1 MADNPSA
8 PLSSSPGPSARAKQ
22 RSRRIGLVIALAAV
36 VVLVLLSAFVWP
48 HWAVRSQEPVTQAS
62 ASASSQPSQASSPK
76 ATAVPLPGSA
86 SELLKAMPDTVGE
99 FARVK
104 ADSDSEWSTR
114 TPIEEYNLI
123 YSSGKSG
130 GDVTLHLAQWSRSE
144 DAKALYDS
152 QSTGMSGKE
161 LASGNVRSGGTVTGS
176 YLEKK
181 DGDDEHKAIVIWQN
195 DTVVFRAQGQ
205 RTALEAFYKAFPL

>member
-8 PLSSSPGPSARAKQ
+8 PLSSSPDSSAHARQ
-22 RSRRIGLVIALAAV
+22 RRRRIGVVIALAAV

-48 HWAVRSQEPVTQAS
+48 HWAVRSQQPDAQAQT
-62 ASASSQPSQASSPK
+62 SASSRPSQASPK
-76 ATAVPLPGSA
+76 ATAAPLPDSA
-86 SELLKAMPDTVGE
+86 SELLKAMPDTVGG

-114 TPIEEYNLI
+114 TPIEEYSLV
-123 YSSGKSG
+123 YSTGRSG

-161 LASGNVRSGGTVTGS
+161 LASGKVRSGGTVTGS
-176 YLEKK
+176 YLEKA
-181 DGDDEHKAIVIWQN
+181 DADDEHKALVIWQN

>member
-8 PLSSSPGPSARAKQ
+8 SVSSSSDSSAHAKQ
-22 RSRRIGLVIALAAV
+22 RRRRIGLVIALAAV

-48 HWAVRSQEPVTQAS
+48 HWAVRSQEPVAEVS
-62 ASASSQPSQASSPK
+62 ASVSSQPSQASSPK
-76 ATAVPLPGSA
+76 AKAVPLPDSA
-86 SELLKAMPDTVGE
+86 SELLKAMPDTVGD

-104 ADSDSEWSTR
+104 ADSDSEWSTH
-114 TPIEEYNLI
+114 TPIEEYNLV

-152 QSTGMSGKE
+152 LSTGMSGKE
-161 LASGNVRSGGTVTGS
+161 LASGKVRSGGTVTGS
-176 YLEKK
+176 YLEKA
-181 DGDDEHKAIVIWQN
+181 DGDDAHTALVIWQN

>member
-8 PLSSSPGPSARAKQ
+8 SVSSSSDSSAHARQ
-22 RSRRIGLVIALAAV
+22 RRRRIGLVIALAAV

-48 HWAVRSQEPVTQAS
+48 HWAVRSQESVTQDS
-62 ASASSQPSQASSPK
+62 ASASSQPPQASSPK
-76 ATAVPLPGSA
+76 ATAAPLPDSA

-114 TPIEEYNLI
+114 TPIEEYNLV
-123 YSSGKSG
+123 YSTGRSG
-130 GDVTLHLAQWSRSE
+130 GDVSLHLAQWSRSE

-176 YLEKK
+176 YLEKA
-181 DGDDEHKAIVIWQN
+181 DGSDEHKALVIWQN

-205 RTALEAFYKAFPL
+205 RAALEAFYKAFPL

>member
-1 MADNPSA
+1 MAENPSA
-8 PLSSSPGPSARAKQ
+8 PVSSSSDSSAHTRQ
-22 RSRRIGLVIALAAV
+22 RRRRIGLVIALAAV

-48 HWAVRSQEPVTQAS
+48 HWAVRSQEPVAQSS
-62 ASASSQPSQASSPK
+62 ASAVSQPSQTSSPK
-76 ATAVPLPGSA
+76 ATAVPLPDSA

-104 ADSDSEWSTR
+104 ADSDSEWSTH
-114 TPIEEYNLI
+114 TPIEEHNLV
-123 YSSGKSG
+123 YSTGRSG
-130 GDVTLHLAQWSRSE
+130 GDVSLHLAQWSRSE

-176 YLEKK
+176 YLEKA
-181 DGDDEHKAIVIWQN
+181 DGDDEHKALVIWQN

-205 RTALEAFYKAFPL
+205 RSSLEAFYKAFPL

>member
-8 PLSSSPGPSARAKQ
+8 PLSSSPDSSAHARQ
-22 RSRRIGLVIALAAV
+22 RRRRIGLVIALAAV

-48 HWAVRSQEPVTQAS
+48 HWAVRSQEPGAQTSV
-62 ASASSQPSQASSPK
+62 SASSQPSQSIPK

-104 ADSDSEWSTR
+104 ADSGSEWSTR
-114 TPIEEYNLI
+114 TPIEEYNLV

-130 GDVTLHLAQWSRSE
+130 GDVTLHLAQWSRNE

-161 LASGNVRSGGTVTGS
+161 LASGKVRSGGTVTGS
-176 YLEKK
+176 YLEKA
-181 DGDDEHKAIVIWQN
+181 DGEDAHTALVIWQN

-205 RTALEAFYKAFPL
+205 RAALEAFYKAFPL

>member
-1 MADNPSA
+1 MAENPSA
-8 PLSSSPGPSARAKQ
+8 PVSSSSDSSAHTRQ
-22 RSRRIGLVIALAAV
+22 RRRRIGLVIALAAV

-48 HWAVRSQEPVTQAS
+48 HWAVRSQEPVTQSS
-62 ASASSQPSQASSPK
+62 ASAVSQPSQTSSPK
-76 ATAVPLPGSA
+76 ATAVPLPDSA

-104 ADSDSEWSTR
+104 ADSDSEWSTH
-114 TPIEEYNLI
+114 TPIEEHNLV
-123 YSSGKSG
+123 YSTGRSG
-130 GDVTLHLAQWSRSE
+130 GDVSLHLAQWSRSE

-176 YLEKK
+176 YLEKA
-181 DGDDEHKAIVIWQN
+181 DGDDEHKALVIWQN

-205 RTALEAFYKAFPL
+205 RSSLEAFYKAFPL

>member
-1 MADNPSA
+1 MADNPSE
-8 PLSSSPGPSARAKQ
+8 PVSSSSDSSAHTRQ
-22 RSRRIGLVIALAAV
+22 RRRRIGLVIALAAV

-48 HWAVRSQEPVTQAS
+48 HWAVRSQEPVAQAS
-62 ASASSQPSQASSPK
+62 ASASSQRSQTSSPK
-76 ATAVPLPGSA
+76 ATAVPLADSA

-104 ADSDSEWSTR
+104 ADSDSEWSTS
-114 TPIEEYNLI
+114 TPIEEYNLV
-123 YSSGKSG
+123 YSTGRSG

-176 YLEKK
+176 YLEKA
-181 DGDDEHKAIVIWQN
+181 DGNDEHKALVIWQN

>member
-1 MADNPSA
+1 MAENPSA
-8 PLSSSPGPSARAKQ
+8 PVSSSSDSSAHTRQ
-22 RSRRIGLVIALAAV
+22 RRRRIGLVIALAAV

-48 HWAVRSQEPVTQAS
+48 HWAVRSQEPVVQSS
-62 ASASSQPSQASSPK
+62 ASAVSQPSQTSSPK
-76 ATAVPLPGSA
+76 ATAVPLPDSA

-104 ADSDSEWSTR
+104 ADSDSEWSTH
-114 TPIEEYNLI
+114 TPIEEHNLV
-123 YSSGKSG
+123 YSTGRSG
-130 GDVTLHLAQWSRSE
+130 GDVSLHLAQWSRSE

-176 YLEKK
+176 YLEKA
-181 DGDDEHKAIVIWQN
+181 DGDDEHKALVIWQN

-205 RTALEAFYKAFPL
+205 RSSLEAFYKAFPL